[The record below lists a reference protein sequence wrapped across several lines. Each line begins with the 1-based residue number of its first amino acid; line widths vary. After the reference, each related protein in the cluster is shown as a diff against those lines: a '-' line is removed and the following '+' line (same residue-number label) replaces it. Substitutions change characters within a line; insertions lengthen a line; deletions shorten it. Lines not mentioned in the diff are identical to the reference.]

1 MQASNLEYYLKKRK
15 EEKEYRED
23 LKELIHY
30 ASTELGITT
39 NIMMIIAS
47 NIFTHE
53 ILIVVT
59 PSSVLA
65 YSIMSFK
72 SSWYSLSSLR
82 FFK

>member
-39 NIMMIIAS
+39 IRISWVKILLAVIIMILVIIMLKKFMFNHLAKS
-47 NIFTHE
+47 Q
-53 ILIVVT
+53 VA
-59 PSSVLA
+59 SSVVRDIF
-65 YSIMSFK
+65 S
-72 SSWYSLSSLR
+72 
-82 FFK
+82 